1 MGMKLTAIELIK
13 HRIEGLKNEKNRFK
27 IATDVRFIEDNQ
39 AVKIDK
45 RYKKPTI
52 RPVIMEEINKPRKPL
67 T

>member
-1 MGMKLTAIELIK
+1 M
-13 HRIEGLKNEKNRFK
+13 NK
-27 IATDVRFIEDNQ
+27 IATDVRFIEDDQ